1 MQGDHYMGLVADWY
15 DDWLSARHDDVDFY
29 SSYLDGFQGTALEL
43 ACGTGRILLP
53 IARAGVEI
61 HGLDGSE
68 DMLRILKAKAKA
80 EGVPDILVYRQPME
94 LFDIGRRF
102 DIIFVAS
109 GSFQLLTDPDDI
121 MSSLSC
127 IYRHLEDGGSFVTDV
142 FVPWDEIAQREASV
156 YRVTRDSSRPN
167 GDRSVVHE
175 RFSIDIEKQV
185 KLGTYRYEFYSD
197 KRLVSCIINDL
208 NIRWFWKDE
217 FVRLLTDAGFGS
229 IQLLTDSPMYDE
241 GSSFVFKAVK

>member
-15 DDWLSARHDDVDFY
+15 DDWLSERHDDVDFY
-29 SSYLDGFQGTALEL
+29 SGYLDGFRGTALEL

-68 DMLRILKAKAKA
+68 DMLRILKAKAKE
-80 EGVPDILVYRQPME
+80 EGVPDIQVYQQSME
-94 LFDIGRRF
+94 SFDIGRRF
-102 DIIFVAS
+102 DTIFVAS
-109 GSFQLLTDPDDI
+109 GSFQLLTDPGDVV
-121 MSSLSC
+121 SSLNC
-127 IYRHLEDGGSFVTDV
+127 IYQHLKDGGSFVTDI
-142 FVPWDEIAQREASV
+142 FVPWDDIAQREASV

-175 RFSIDIEKQV
+175 RFSIDIEKQL

-217 FVRLLTDAGFGS
+217 FVRLLTDAGFGD
-229 IQLLTDSPMYDE
+229 IQLLTESPMYDE